1 MCEGEVAQW
10 FRSPFFQF
18 FFTARCNFTPF
29 SAMGLLQPCGYGVDS
44 LRTEPK
50 LRFRCVVYMLLRPRF
65 TAMLWG
71 CSMSLWPRILQH
83 IGSKVDGEV
92 SVAAMQLPA
101 EAGPFLEA
109 ICALLLLY
117 AARSAHPLTPR
128 SASAEGVLCATKVYG
143 ARAVQ
148 TVATFQVSTSKL
160 IVSITTS

>member
-1 MCEGEVAQW
+1 MVVVIILHPFLPSGCYSQVVTVSLYDCAVLW
-10 FRSPFFQF
+10 FGSKRWYRFEEP
-18 FFTARCNFTPF
+18 
-29 SAMGLLQPCGYGVDS
+29 YGA
-44 LRTEPK
+44 
-50 LRFRCVVYMLLRPRF
+50 VVSMLLRPRF